1 MHETDRPLSRPGAG
15 GRRLPPALTTDL
27 PVLVMLVAC
36 WMLVPVAWAHLVT
49 GFALVALILIHL
61 WTRRGLVAG
70 LFRGDRRTRRR
81 RWGRRLA
88 YGLFFLAA
96 IGMTASGVMRW
107 AGMPPEHTAHAA
119 VSTMLLAGALVHL
132 WSSRRG
138 LRARLRRDGPG
149 AATATATGRG
159 TGRADRQRSSST
171 TR

>member
-1 MHETDRPLSRPGAG
+1 MHENDRPLSRPGTG
-15 GRRLPPALTTDL
+15 VRRPPLALTTDI

-36 WMLVPVAWAHLVT
+36 WMLVPVAWAHLAT
-49 GFALVALILIHL
+49 GFALAALILVHL

-70 LFRGDRRTRRR
+70 LFRGDRRTRGH

-96 IGMTASGVMRW
+96 IAMTVSGVMRW

-119 VSTMLLAGALVHL
+119 TSTMLLAGALVHL
-132 WSSRRG
+132 WASRRA
-138 LRARLRRDGPG
+138 LRARLRRDGSTS
-149 AATATATGRG
+149 ATATAN
-159 TGRADRQRSSST
+159 RQRSSAT